1 MARKGENIYKRK
13 DGRWEGRFIVERK
26 ECGKARYQSV
36 YGKTYL
42 ETKEKL
48 RVSIINHQQRKPCAE
63 LLVNEEMLF
72 TNILLEW
79 LSTLKPYIKESS
91 YNKYF
96 NQIHK
101 NIIPYFRD
109 KYISE
114 IDTASLQRYIST
126 LASEENDQRKPL
138 SPQTIH
144 DIFSIIRRTFDFAK
158 TKDYE
163 FKCSFQNLYIPY
175 PKNRFTV
182 FSRQEQ
188 QILISY
194 LVNSPLPSD
203 IGILLTLFTGLR
215 VGEICALRWNKIN
228 IGSGSLYVDQ
238 SMQRIQNHTTDHE
251 AKTRI
256 IITAPK
262 SLSSIRTI
270 PLPEFILSNLI
281 PIRKPGDAFFLTGT
295 SNKFMEPRTLQYKFR
310 KILCDL
316 NIRKLNFHALRHTF
330 ATRCVESGFDA
341 KSLSEILGH
350 ASVNVTLN
358 RYVHPSDEIKLE
370 NMKKLEELFDVN
382 KTINGRFNL

>member
-48 RVSIINHQQRKPCAE
+48 RVSIISHQEKKSTAQHLP
-63 LLVNEEMLF
+63 NEETLF
-72 TNILLEW
+72 TNILLDW

-91 YNKYF
+91 YNRYF

-101 NIIPYFRD
+101 NIIPYFKD

-114 IDTASLQRYIST
+114 IDTASLQQYIST
-126 LASEENDQRKPL
+126 LASDKNHQQKPL

-144 DIFSIIRRTFDFAK
+144 DIFSIVRRTFDFAK

-163 FKCSFQNLYIPY
+163 FKCSFQNLYIPC
-175 PKNRFTV
+175 PKNKLTV
-182 FSRQEQ
+182 FSMQEQ
-188 QILISY
+188 QLLISR

-203 IGILLTLFTGLR
+203 VGILLTLFTGLR
-215 VGEICALRWNKIN
+215 IGEICALRWNKIN
-228 IGSGSLYVDQ
+228 INSGSLYVDQ
-238 SMQRIQNHTTDHE
+238 SMQRIQNHTKNHE

-256 IITAPK
+256 IITTPK

-270 PLPEFILSNLI
+270 PLPDFILSSLM
-281 PIRKPGDAFFLTGT
+281 PIRKPGDAFFLTGV
-295 SNKFMEPRTLQYKFR
+295 SDKFMEPRTLQYKFE
-310 KILCDL
+310 KILSDL

-358 RYVHPSDEIKLE
+358 RYVHPSDEIKLQ
-370 NMKKLEELFDVN
+370 NMNKLENLFDVSKKMN
-382 KTINGRFNL
+382 DTVH